1 MNQPDFLWTIISL
14 ILTLMIF
21 SYVIG
26 DNFLF
31 RIATYIFVGVSSA
44 YVAIL
49 LLESIIIPKLLLPI
63 VSGNFNNILYSIVPL
78 LLSMLL
84 IFKLFPKTNRLGTIP
99 MAIIVGAGVGV
110 MLTGSI
116 LGTLIPQ
123 TVATFSFTN
132 TSWFTGLILLFG
144 TVTTLLYF
152 QFTTKTQI
160 LTDEPKKNVLMILK
174 QIGGGFVAIA
184 LGSIFA
190 GIILSATLALISRF
204 TFIMQFITSVL
215 NG

>member
-1 MNQPDFLWTIISL
+1 MNQPDILWTIISL

-21 SYVIG
+21 SYIIG

-44 YVAIL
+44 FVAVL
-49 LLESIIIPKLLLPI
+49 LLQSVIIPKLFLPFLN
-63 VSGNFNNILYSIVPL
+63 GNLNSILYAAIPL
-78 LLSMLL
+78 VLSGLLV
-84 IFKLFPKTNRLGTIP
+84 FKLFPKTNHLGTIP

-110 MLTGSI
+110 MLTGAI

-123 TVATFSFTN
+123 TISTFTFT
-132 TSWFTGLILLFG
+132 SSGWFTGFILLIG
-144 TVTTLLYF
+144 TITTLLYF
-152 QFTTKTQI
+152 QFTTKKQLQTI
-160 LTDEPKKNVLMILK
+160 EPKQNYLFYLK
-174 QIGGGFVAIA
+174 QVGSGFIAIA

-190 GIILSATLALISRF
+190 GIILSAILALISRF
-204 TFIMQFITSVL
+204 TFIMQFLISIV